1 MKTNRRRR
9 RGGATDNLD
18 SLLDTMA
25 NAVGILIVLLAVTQI
40 SVSDAVARLRS
51 ELESRPEL
59 SQESF
64 HAAELEARELREA
77 LAPLLP
83 TAGEKETLRREGR
96 SELSGLRARVAS
108 LEAELAKIRDTPRGE
123 AELTRS
129 LAVSQ
134 AKARQ
139 LEQAITAEKRAALLA
154 SRELEALPTRAATR
168 DLRLPDP
175 RRPPRGGAQVIYFS
189 RHGRIFRVDGGEML
203 KLLWDGVH
211 RATGGTSRERLRG
224 SSSDRDR
231 VVQHF
236 RRADIG
242 SPSLRWH
249 VLEAGGE
256 LMAQLEW
263 RRTDLGETSAQITSA
278 LSRFR
283 GDLLRYSPQG
293 VYFHFF
299 VWDDSFEVYTA
310 ARELSDRA
318 GFSAG
323 WTPFDAPRPFR
334 QSLTQ
339 LDRNTLID

>member
-1 MKTNRRRR
+1 M
-9 RGGATDNLD
+9 
-18 SLLDTMA
+18 
-25 NAVGILIVLLAVTQI
+25 V
-40 SVSDAVARLRS
+40 
-51 ELESRPEL
+51 
-59 SQESF
+59 
-64 HAAELEARELREA
+64 
-77 LAPLLP
+77 
-83 TAGEKETLRREGR
+83 
-96 SELSGLRARVAS
+96 
-108 LEAELAKIRDTPRGE
+108 
-123 AELTRS
+123 
-129 LAVSQ
+129 
-134 AKARQ
+134 
-139 LEQAITAEKRAALLA
+139 
-154 SRELEALPTRAATR
+154 
-168 DLRLPDP
+168 
-175 RRPPRGGAQVIYFS
+175 
-189 RHGRIFRVDGGEML
+189 
-203 KLLWDGVH
+203 KLLWDAVH

-224 SSSDRDR
+224 SSSERAR

-278 LSRFR
+278 LSRYR
-283 GDLLRYSPQG
+283 GDLLRYLPQG